1 MRFRDLE
8 PGDLFKF
15 HPDQIAVYEY
25 RGNGWYALGPY
36 TGGPWFR
43 DDNPEVF
50 DGQPTPQW
58 LYSPAN

>member
-8 PGDLFKF
+8 YGDLFKF
-15 HPDQIAVYEY
+15 HPDDGDTWEY
-25 RGNGWYALGPY
+25 RGNGWYNIPY
-36 TGGPWFR
+36 SGGPWFR

-50 DGQPTPQW
+50 DGQPAPQW